1 MHGESGH
8 IVFALIYGTFSGGFF
23 YAFKLH
29 IFDLS
34 HSRNFNRTWPYFL
47 MAHGLGSAVGVP
59 TMNHYLSGFMLFF
72 ASFLLVMSD
81 RYKAHLL
88 AIKKHKEHLGNN
100 IYKKNLIFDWFF
112 GFSEK
117 YHLDP
122 DHANETCQSL
132 MEKDQ
137 QKEGRKKIKDESDD
151 GDDSEDIS
159 DAENDPHFTDSLME
173 IYKNRHKSPENML
186 KWQQIEKELFNEA
199 IKKDDGDQDQV
210 PLEPLNQV
218 EPSAKINIPLTD
230 NDHRNK
236 PVLPRQM
243 STDEGCYMSTSNSS
257 SSGSGSGKLAKYK
270 MSAAISQAMVTA
282 AIPVAHHPG
291 ENPGSRVII
300 PEIQALR
307 SQPREKWLHKQRSIT
322 VIEEVSA

>member
-1 MHGESGH
+1 MKC
-8 IVFALIYGTFSGGFF
+8 YGIFSELLSTQNVNVARFSNFF
-23 YAFKLH
+23 FC
-29 IFDLS
+29 
-34 HSRNFNRTWPYFL
+34 
-47 MAHGLGSAVGVP
+47 
-59 TMNHYLSGFMLFF
+59 
-72 ASFLLVMSD
+72 
-81 RYKAHLL
+81 
-88 AIKKHKEHLGNN
+88 
-100 IYKKNLIFDWFF
+100 
-112 GFSEK
+112 FSEK

-137 QKEGRKKIKDESDD
+137 QKERKRDDDE
-151 GDDSEDIS
+151 DSEDIS
-159 DAENDPHFTDSLME
+159 DAENDPNFTDSLME

-199 IKKDDGDQDQV
+199 IKKDDENQV
-210 PLEPLNQV
+210 PLEPLDQNHV
-218 EPSAKINIPLTD
+218 EPSAKINIP
-230 NDHRNK
+230 NK
-236 PVLPRQM
+236 PDKPVNRQM
-243 STDEGCYMSTSNSS
+243 SADEGCYMSTSNSS

-307 SQPREKWLHKQRSIT
+307 SGPREKWLHKQRSIT

>member
-1 MHGESGH
+1 MSHLN
-8 IVFALIYGTFSGGFF
+8 FLNFSILAFSNFF
-23 YAFKLH
+23 C
-29 IFDLS
+29 
-34 HSRNFNRTWPYFL
+34 
-47 MAHGLGSAVGVP
+47 
-59 TMNHYLSGFMLFF
+59 
-72 ASFLLVMSD
+72 
-81 RYKAHLL
+81 
-88 AIKKHKEHLGNN
+88 
-100 IYKKNLIFDWFF
+100 
-112 GFSEK
+112 FSEK

-137 QKEGRKKIKDESDD
+137 QKERKRDDDE
-151 GDDSEDIS
+151 DSEDIS
-159 DAENDPHFTDSLME
+159 DAENDPNFTDSLME

-186 KWQQIEKELFNEA
+186 KWQQIEKELFNET
-199 IKKDDGDQDQV
+199 IKKDDENQV
-210 PLEPLNQV
+210 PLEPLDQNHV
-218 EPSAKINIPLTD
+218 EPSAKINIP
-230 NDHRNK
+230 NK
-236 PVLPRQM
+236 PDKPVNRQM
-243 STDEGCYMSTSNSS
+243 SADEGCYMSTSNSS

-307 SQPREKWLHKQRSIT
+307 SGPREKWLHKQRSIT